1 MPNAQG
7 DRVDMVQNC
16 VRPPRALAIALPA
29 LLFAVT
35 APVHA
40 GDPAAALGKQ
50 RAVDSRL
57 EWEIHDANHPV
68 LGAIRFAHTR
78 TAFVTPV
85 GNAKVYSSAYVSC
98 EKGAGKIA
106 IELTNQASP
115 TDPGGLRPAKLP
127 HLVCIRPAGTGGAKA
142 VQQVLDTSW
151 HVNQLGDAMA
161 RGLRPSTLRA
171 CAAIGIVQDVALPK
185 GWARSSVPLHFEI
198 TPYDRDLDSIFV
210 TCGEMSAYAVA
221 GTVSAEP
228 APASAPPWKTAR
240 CVARGRTNVRAG
252 PSLRSQVVA
261 ELNPGTTILVQST
274 GGAWWRA
281 KPRTGAKFEGY
292 IREDRLVLR

>member
-7 DRVDMVQNC
+7 DRADMVQNC
-16 VRPPRALAIALPA
+16 GRPLRALAIALAA
-29 LLFAVT
+29 LLFAGT
-35 APVHA
+35 APARA
-40 GDPAAALGKQ
+40 GDPVAALGKQ
-50 RAVDSRL
+50 RAIDSRL

-68 LGAIRFAHTR
+68 LGDIRFAHTR

-127 HLVCIRPAGTGGAKA
+127 RLVCIRPAGTGGART
-142 VQQVLDTSW
+142 VQQVLNASW
-151 HVNQLGDAMA
+151 HVNKLGDAMA

-228 APASAPPWKTAR
+228 APAAWKSAR
-240 CVARGRTNVRAG
+240 SVARGRTNVRAG
-252 PSLRSQVVA
+252 PSLRSTVVA
-261 ELNPGTTILVQST
+261 ELNPGTIILVQST

-292 IREDRLVLR
+292 IREDRLVFR